1 MRVAVIDV
9 GSNTARLLVADVGG
23 SDGSVVSV
31 AEERTFL
38 RLGAE
43 IERTGML
50 GKKKIAA
57 AADVCGAYA
66 RRASELGAERSTV
79 IVTAPGRQGT
89 SAAALAD
96 ALRRATS
103 LPVRLLSAED
113 EGRLAYDGAIAV
125 AKSELRGVVAVVD
138 VGGGSTEIAVGAPPL
153 GATWVRSADLGSLR
167 LTRAHLHHD
176 PASKRELAAATDAVR
191 RSFERMQPPASD
203 IALAVGGSA
212 RAIAKI
218 LGPRFAADDLDEAVA
233 MLSRRPPG
241 KVARAFGIG
250 AERAAT
256 VLAGALLL
264 TGASQVLGRSLELGR
279 GGLREGAALELA
291 AREAARAA

>member
-79 IVTAPGRQGT
+79 IVTAPGR
-89 SAAALAD
+89 
-96 ALRRATS
+96 ATS

-153 GATWVRSADLGSLR
+153 GATWIRSADLGSLR